1 MGCQARGKRREGFP
15 ANDRPPLERRVWRP
29 GMVLVGKCYPCG
41 VEEFVNQE
49 QLQTHHSERHGDKYC
64 CHHYWKE
71 FVDET
76 RLTAHYM
83 RTRHSWSPEILD
95 NELTEF
101 EEENAV
107 RRYALVVM
115 AITKLSWASKV

>member
-1 MGCQARGKRREGFP
+1 
-15 ANDRPPLERRVWRP
+15 
-29 GMVLVGKCYPCG
+29 
-41 VEEFVNQE
+41 
-49 QLQTHHSERHGDKYC
+49 
-64 CHHYWKE
+64 
-71 FVDET
+71 
-76 RLTAHYM
+76 M